1 VGIVLAEED
10 ETERKR
16 GLDSVP
22 EGRRVVG
29 MGARRVKVTGSSA
42 RERDGKV
49 KVNLEARRQR
59 ADIV

>member
-1 VGIVLAEED
+1 MAEED